1 MGHERMSEDVDELIR
16 IATML
21 RGRIEEKKVDVIMLE
36 AELRK
41 VEDKIALKLAAQRGE
56 NVA

>member
-21 RGRIEEKKVDVIMLE
+21 RGRIEQKKVDVIMLE
-36 AELRK
+36 DELRK
-41 VEDKIALKLAAQRGE
+41 VEDKIALKIAAQKGG